1 MATKKAKLDGN
12 NLLIVLLLVTLL
24 VVGITALV
32 GKSLLTSI
40 VRDTKVASA
49 KAAAEKQLKENL
61 VSAPKLVDAYT
72 NMGSQKDVL
81 ADALPTTSDFPSLLV
96 TYENIA
102 AQAGIKLKSIG
113 SSISAASAAP
123 VVGAQGTGSIGATPQ
138 TYDIDFSFQGS
149 YDSLNKLFTALE
161 LDARPM
167 RITSVGLNGSGSSLS
182 GDVTVQTYFQDKAQ
196 LPIGTETIK

>member
-32 GKSLLTSI
+32 GKSLFTSI
-40 VRDTKVASA
+40 VRDTKVVTA
-49 KAAAEKQLKENL
+49 KAAAEKQLKANL
-61 VSAPKLVDAYT
+61 VSAPKLVDAYN

-81 ADALPTTSDFPSLLV
+81 ADALPTTSDLPSLLV

-113 SSISAASAAP
+113 STISAVSAVQP
-123 VVGAQGTGSIGATPQ
+123 SDAQATGSIGATPQ

-149 YDSLNKLFTALE
+149 YASLNKLFTAME
-161 LDARPM
+161 LNARPM
-167 RITSVGLNGSGSSLS
+167 RVTSVSLNGSGSALS
-182 GDVTVQTYFQDKAQ
+182 GDVVVETYFQDKAQ
-196 LPIGTETIK
+196 LPIGSETIK